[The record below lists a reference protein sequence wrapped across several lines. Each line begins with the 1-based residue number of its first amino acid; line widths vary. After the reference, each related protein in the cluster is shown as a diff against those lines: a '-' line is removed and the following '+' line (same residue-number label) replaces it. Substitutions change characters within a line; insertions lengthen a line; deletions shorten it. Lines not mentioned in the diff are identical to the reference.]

1 MNTLNTAFVPSAGVA
16 GLTSSSFRGI
26 ATTSRRPTRSIVVS
40 PRATLANDDRKKA
53 FVTPKRGESESAIA
67 RRESEYRG
75 PQGFTAYAEKVNGRM
90 AQLGF
95 VIGLVTEIASGKT
108 IGEQMEIMFSP
119 LLSAAHA
126 AAVLGASAAHHTPHL
141 LN

>member
-1 MNTLNTAFVPSAGVA
+1 MNTLSTAFVPATGA
-16 GLTSSSFRGI
+16 TGLITSTFQGAAIS
-26 ATTSRRPTRSIVVS
+26 SRRPTRAIST
-40 PRATLANDDRKKA
+40 PRATLADDRKKA
-53 FVTPKRGESESAIA
+53 FIAPKRGESEGAVA

-119 LLSAAHA
+119 LLAAANA
-126 AAVLGASAAHHTPHL
+126 AAVLGASAAQHSPHL
-141 LN
+141 FN